1 MKVYNA
7 SYSETWGYG
16 GFQEYE
22 FIIIANTE
30 SEALG
35 LALDSEA
42 GGKAEHWNIEEIN
55 TKEPF
60 AHQVSERSN
69 A

>member
-7 SYSETWGYG
+7 SYRETWRYG

-35 LALDSEA
+35 LALESSA
-42 GGKAEHWNIEEIN
+42 GGKSNHWTIEEIN
-55 TKEPF
+55 TDKTF
-60 AHQVSERSN
+60 AYQISERSS
-69 A
+69 